1 MDQNHRYSE
10 SEIAE
15 IFERATATAAQEP
28 AGRSPLSGD
37 GLTLGELQEI
47 GREVGIS
54 SDLITHAALTLHDAD
69 PAALRTRK
77 FLGTP
82 IGVSRTVHLP
92 RRLTNQEWARLVVDL
107 RETFDARGRIG
118 EEGPFRQW
126 TNGNLQALLEPTE
139 SGERLRL
146 GTLRTGAREALGMG
160 ATLLVLAPLALVLS
174 LTRTLDDP
182 GLLTMI
188 ASLALAGG
196 VLYGSN
202 RIRLPKWAETRK
214 LQMDGVAAR
223 LTAAI
228 TEADE
233 AESVEES

>member
-1 MDQNHRYSE
+1 MDENRRYSE

-15 IFERATATAAQEP
+15 IFERATARAAQEP
-28 AGRSPLSGD
+28 AVRSPLSGD

-54 SDLITHAALTLHDAD
+54 SDLITKAALTLHDTGSV
-69 PAALRTRK
+69 ALRTRE

-92 RRLTNQEWARLVVDL
+92 RRLTEEEWARLVVDL
-107 RETFDARGRIG
+107 RDTFDARGHIR
-118 EEGPFRQW
+118 EEGRFRQW

-139 SGERLRL
+139 SGEQLRL

-174 LTRTLDDP
+174 LTSTLGDP
-182 GLLTMI
+182 GTLTMLG
-188 ASLALAGG
+188 SLALAGG
-196 VLYGSN
+196 VLYGLN
-202 RIRLPKWAETRK
+202 RIRLPRWAATRK
-214 LQMDGVAAR
+214 LQMDEVAAR

-228 TEADE
+228 NEADE
-233 AESVEES
+233 AESAEEN